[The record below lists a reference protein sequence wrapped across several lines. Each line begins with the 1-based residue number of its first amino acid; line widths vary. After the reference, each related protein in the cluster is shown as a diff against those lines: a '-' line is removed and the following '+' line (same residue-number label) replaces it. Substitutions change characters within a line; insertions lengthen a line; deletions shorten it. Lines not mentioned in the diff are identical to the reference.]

1 MYFFFGGGKA
11 SQWFASLG
19 DNVTQVQLQEKKK
32 KKKPVGSSFCILHQF
47 VQILFGWLHWI
58 VLFLTNSNRLKESS
72 LQEKKYAS
80 GKKKSRKGVKSLLIW
95 LVIWI
100 FSLQVVF
107 LVPSGT
113 FWTQFVDHTLNRLLS
128 NQSSLYHKNVE
139 YIHHKEAN

>member
-1 MYFFFGGGKA
+1 MYFFFAGGKA
-11 SQWFASLG
+11 SQWSASLG
-19 DNVTQVQLQEKKK
+19 DNVTQVQLQEK

-58 VLFLTNSNRLKESS
+58 VLFLKNSNRLKESS

-80 GKKKSRKGVKSLLIW
+80 GKKKSRKGVKSLLIG

-113 FWTQFVDHTLNRLLS
+113 FWTQFVDHTLNGLLS
-128 NQSSLYHKNVE
+128 NQSSLYHKKVE
-139 YIHHKEAN
+139 HIHHKEAN